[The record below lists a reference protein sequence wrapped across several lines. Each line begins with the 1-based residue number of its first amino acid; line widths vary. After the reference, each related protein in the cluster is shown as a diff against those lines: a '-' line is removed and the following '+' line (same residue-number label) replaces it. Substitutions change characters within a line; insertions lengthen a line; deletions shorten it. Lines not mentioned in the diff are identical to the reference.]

1 VNIVDFAESSVVL
14 ARIEDAHRQA
24 AGPSAWTYT
33 VRTLTGG
40 IFRMYIPFALVN
52 AESG

>member
-1 VNIVDFAESSVVL
+1 MHIGKL
-14 ARIEDAHRQA
+14 QA
-24 AGPSAWTYT
+24 PSAWTYT